1 MKKIIILFLIC
12 GKIFANDFN
21 YNGSIISSFGDS
33 YDFYSFA
40 ENRLDINMFYKN
52 LSAWVQYEYSNPPEI
67 GFTTNDIRKFRLE
80 YSDENFNIKL
90 GDLYEFWGRGLV
102 LNQID
107 VESIQFIPSP
117 TFLQTTLMV

>member
-1 MKKIIILFLIC
+1 MKKIIILFLIS

-80 YSDENFNIKL
+80 YSDENFNNK
-90 GDLYEFWGRGLV
+90 F
-102 LNQID
+102 
-107 VESIQFIPSP
+107 
-117 TFLQTTLMV
+117 